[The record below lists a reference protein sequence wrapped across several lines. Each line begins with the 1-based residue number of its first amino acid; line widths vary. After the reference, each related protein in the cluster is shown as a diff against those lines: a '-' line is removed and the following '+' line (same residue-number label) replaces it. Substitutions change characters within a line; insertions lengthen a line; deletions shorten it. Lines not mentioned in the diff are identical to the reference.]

1 MTFWPVCPRAN
12 TLLIGLALLGL
23 VACAS
28 PPVAEIELPE
38 PVDVE
43 LSVAHQVIAQPLN
56 VSILLFETSVTDAPI
71 GRIYEP
77 IRNAEAAYLPVLL
90 RNTLN
95 ESGHWGSV
103 SVVPTLDT
111 ASELF
116 VTGQIVQSDAVELA
130 VRFRVV
136 DSRGV
141 VWLDEEYRDYASEES
156 YLEVQSEIEDPFKDM
171 FNHLANDMSTYLL
184 TLDQK
189 AHAALLD
196 TAMLRYAMLLSPE
209 AFSNYLVPDEQ
220 GHIRLNGLPAANDP
234 LYRYVRE
241 IRGREFEIQDVVD
254 DHFENFHTDMRR
266 VYPYWRQ
273 SSFELLS
280 YNNQLATGA
289 SAGGRGSWQDVE
301 RVYRLYRERK
311 LNEDELRELA
321 MSFEREI
328 DPTVAEL
335 EGRVIELQGS
345 LVTQYQNW
353 REILRQIYQE
363 VTANTPDLSV
373 PDPVRQ

>member
-1 MTFWPVCPRAN
+1 MKRLFILGVLLAALVN
-12 TLLIGLALLGL
+12 LIG
-23 VACAS
+23 CAS
-28 PPVAEIELPE
+28 SPSVEPIELPE
-38 PVDVE
+38 PVNVE
-43 LSVAHQVIAQPLN
+43 LNVASQDLSQPFN
-56 VSILLFETSVTDAPI
+56 VSILLFDTAAADARV

-95 ESGHWGSV
+95 ETGYWGTV

-116 VTGQIVQSDAVELA
+116 VTGQIVHSDAVELA
-130 VRFRVV
+130 IRFRVT
-136 DSRGV
+136 DSRGA
-141 VWLDEEYRDYASEES
+141 VWIEKQYRDYALPES
-156 YLEVQSEIEDPFKDM
+156 YDQVVAGSEDPFQDL
-171 FNHLANDMSTYLL
+171 FNQLANDMAAYLRQL
-184 TLDQK
+184 GPKQQS
-189 AHAALLD
+189 AVLD

-209 AFSNYLVPDEQ
+209 AFGPYLVTDELGLVQ
-220 GHIRLNGLPAANDP
+220 LNGLPASNDP
-234 LYRYVRE
+234 LYRHVRD
-241 IRGREFEIQDVVD
+241 IRSREFEIQDVID
-254 DHFENFHTDMRR
+254 DHFENFHGDMGR

-280 YNNQLATGA
+280 YNNQLGTGA
-289 SAGGRGSWQDVE
+289 SSGGRGNWQDVE

-345 LVTQYQNW
+345 LKTQFQTW
-353 REILRQIYQE
+353 RDILQQIYHE
-363 VTANTPDLSV
+363 ITEGTPDFSET
-373 PDPVRQ
+373 D